1 MSAYFKTLLQR
12 QISRINFDGAVWAFP
27 ILVGASWVLWPA
39 IDYEWKMSMGL
50 AADPEA
56 SINYVQ
62 KLKDQR
68 LVAHHLAAAASSG
81 KTTIKKEVE
90 EEEEEEEE
98 EAAAEEEGGDEEGGE
113 EEGGDEKGGDEK
125 GGDEEGGGDDDE
137 EEGGGDDEED
147 EEEEEDD
154 GEPKKLDIPSLYDPV
169 KGEKVAIADQWDNF
183 TLKALNMSDD
193 DDDEDED
200 EE

>member
-27 ILVGASWVLWPA
+27 IIVGASWVLWPA

-68 LVAHHLAAAASSG
+68 LVAHHLAAASSSG
-81 KTTIKKEVE
+81 NKTMKKEV
-90 EEEEEEEE
+90 EEEEEEE
-98 EAAAEEEGGDEEGGE
+98 EAAAEEGGDEEGGDEEGGD
-113 EEGGDEKGGDEK
+113 EEGGDK
-125 GGDEEGGGDDDE
+125 EGGGDDDE
-137 EEGGGDDEED
+137 EEGGGDDEE

-193 DDDEDED
+193 DDDDDED

>member
-12 QISRINFDGAVWAFP
+12 QISRINFDGAIWAFP
-27 ILVGASWVLWPA
+27 IIVGASWVLWPA
-39 IDYEWKMSMGL
+39 IDYEWKMSVGL

-68 LVAHHLAAAASSG
+68 LVAHHLAAASSSSG

-98 EAAAEEEGGDEEGGE
+98 EAAAEEGGDEE
-113 EEGGDEKGGDEK
+113 GGDEK
-125 GGDEEGGGDDDE
+125 GGDEEGGDEKGGDDDD
-137 EEGGGDDEED
+137 EEGGGDD